1 MVDPAIE
8 GRWQGSGGV
17 TCGADR
23 IGLMLHA
30 LACHLKG
37 QLTAVATVV
46 ELRQLQLQLSQRLL
60 ALQQYRS
67 GVAVVVDQAMQ
78 VGELLLQGLLGGAG
92 RRCVVKLRAYQPCV
106 FAQLLQ
112 QEQLWRAAGTQGRQ
126 IANRSAVAQR
136 RHAQ

>member
-1 MVDPAIE
+1 
-8 GRWQGSGGV
+8 
-17 TCGADR
+17 
-23 IGLMLHA
+23 MLHA

-37 QLTAVATVV
+37 QLTAVAAVV

-92 RRCVVKLRAYQPCV
+92 WRCVVKLRIDQPGV

-112 QEQLWRAAGTQGRQ
+112 QE
-126 IANRSAVAQR
+126 
-136 RHAQ
+136 